1 MKKSLNN
8 QFIRIEADSKGAASI
23 FLFNRRK
30 KLYKVIYFGKN
41 GGYKEWRVMRM
52 KRFVSL
58 LVTSLLLTSLW
69 GPSAFAAEEKKSADI
84 VSNVKSAILIE
95 RDTGAVLFEKNS
107 KDELPPAS
115 MTKVMTM
122 LLIMEAIDKGK
133 LTWNEKVRAS
143 EYAASMGGSQI
154 FLEPGEEMTTKE
166 MLRGIAI
173 GSGNDASV
181 AMAERIAGSEEAFV
195 DMMNDK
201 AKELGLKHTFFKN
214 TTGLPVSGHYS
225 TAADMAIMAKELL
238 KYEDITKF
246 TGMYEAYLR
255 ENTDKKFWLV
265 NTNKLVR
272 FYPGV
277 DGLKTGFTAEAKY
290 CLTATAQKDGMRVI
304 AVVFG
309 APTSKERNA
318 QVTKML
324 DYAFSQYKTHPM
336 FKRNQII
343 GEAKISK
350 GKDKTVEAVTSE
362 PLSLLTKKGEKTE
375 NVKQKVVMTKN
386 LKAPIAKGDQVG
398 TIQLIQDGKVIL
410 ESPIVA
416 KKAVKEAGWWT
427 LYKRSFGMFTKAGK

>member
-1 MKKSLNN
+1 
-8 QFIRIEADSKGAASI
+8 
-23 FLFNRRK
+23 
-30 KLYKVIYFGKN
+30 
-41 GGYKEWRVMRM
+41 M
-52 KRFVSL
+52 KRIVSL
-58 LVTSLLLTSLW
+58 MMISFLVTSLW
-69 GPSAFAAEEKKSADI
+69 IPSAFAAEEKNSTELVNNVRSA
-84 VSNVKSAILIE
+84 VLIE
-95 RDTGAVLFEKNS
+95 RDTGKVLFEKNS
-107 KDELPPAS
+107 QEELPPAS
-115 MTKVMTM
+115 MTKIMTM
-122 LLIMEAIDKGK
+122 LLIMEAIDQGK
-133 LTWNEKVRAS
+133 LNWNEKIRTS

-154 FLEPGEEMTTKE
+154 FLEPGEEMTTKQ

-195 DMMNDK
+195 DMMNKK

-214 TTGLPVSGHYS
+214 TTGLPVKGHYS
-225 TAADMAIMAKELL
+225 SAQDMAIMAKELL

-324 DYAFSQYKTHPM
+324 NYAFSQYQTHPM
-336 FKRNQII
+336 YKRNQVISK
-343 GEAKISK
+343 AHVSK
-350 GKDKTVEAVTSE
+350 GKEKTVEAVTSE
-362 PLSLLTKKGEKTE
+362 PLSLLTKKGEKTKD
-375 NVKQKVVMTKN
+375 VKQKVLLKKN
-386 LKAPIAKGDQVG
+386 LDAPVHKGDKIG
-398 TIQLIQDGKVIL
+398 TIKLIKDGKVVL
-410 ESPIVA
+410 ESPLVA
-416 KKAVKEAGWWT
+416 KTDVKEAGWWT
-427 LYKRSFGMFTKAGK
+427 LYKRAFGMFTKSEK

>member
-1 MKKSLNN
+1 
-8 QFIRIEADSKGAASI
+8 
-23 FLFNRRK
+23 
-30 KLYKVIYFGKN
+30 
-41 GGYKEWRVMRM
+41 M

-95 RDTGAVLFEKNS
+95 RDTGAVLYEKNS

-133 LTWNEKVRAS
+133 LTWNEKIRAS

-255 ENTDKKFWLV
+255 EDTDKKFWLV

-375 NVKQKVVMTKN
+375 NVKQTVVMAKN

-398 TIQLIQDGKVIL
+398 TIKLIKDGKVIL